1 MNRFIT
7 FPSYGSD
14 CLDFKCAVAQNDAFY
29 LYFCHSFCSVSDS
42 YFILREYNGEFLPW
56 SHVTMARILHLK
68 YSSFNYKLFVTMQ
81 FLTR

>member
-56 SHVTMARILHLK
+56 SHVTMVRILHLK
-68 YSSFNYKLFVTMQ
+68 YSSFHYKLFVTM
-81 FLTR
+81 